1 MPCGADGKIV
11 SNCKIVGGC
20 KMVGT
25 NNVCRAGRAGR
36 VRIGCTAI
44 VQRLHDVVQRLAR
57 VRGRFG
63 FSLGFGLGLSLHDGN
78 AHT

>member
-1 MPCGADGKIV
+1 VKAHG
-11 SNCKIVGGC
+11 
-20 KMVGT
+20 
-25 NNVCRAGRAGR
+25 VCRAGRAGR

-57 VRGRFG
+57 VAGRFG
-63 FSLGFGLGLSLHDGN
+63 FGLGFGLGLSLHDGN